1 MNDDIVDTEEIIN
14 TPSKR
19 DYRLPVFKQ
28 LAILGLLL
36 FLLFATSLTPRL
48 LALLDQGQ
56 EKDAN
61 ITAVET
67 ATALNND
74 IDNNVPFEGVTL
86 TAKAAYVWDI
96 NTQKALFKKEESKQ
110 LPLASVTKLMTALVA
125 HEILDESET
134 IRIDELSIKQD
145 GFSGLS
151 EGETFD
157 RLSLTDLVLIS
168 SSNDGAFALAAA
180 AGNALLPNSGAT
192 SFVTAMN
199 VRAEEIGLLETY
211 FKNPTGLDISET
223 EGGAYGSARDVAF
236 LMEYILRNEPDILT
250 YTKEEE
256 AQVYNQAGT
265 LHDAENT
272 NYFVDQ
278 IPGLIGSKT
287 GYTDLAGGNLV
298 IAFNAG
304 LDRPIVVVVLGST
317 QHDRFTDTLKL
328 VEEAREYVAQSAQ
341 Q

>member
-14 TPSKR
+14 TPQKR
-19 DYRLPVFKQ
+19 EYSLPVFKQ
-28 LAILGLLL
+28 LAILGVLLL
-36 FLLFATSLTPRL
+36 FLFASSLTPRL
-48 LALLDQGQ
+48 LAMLDQQ
-56 EKDAN
+56 QTEDAN
-61 ITAVET
+61 TVVIET
-67 ATALNND
+67 ATALNSD
-74 IDNNVPFEGVTL
+74 TESSVPFEGITL
-86 TAKAAYVWDI
+86 TAKSAYVWDI

-125 HEILDESET
+125 HEILDESDT
-134 IRIDELSIKQD
+134 VRIDELSIRQD

-157 RLSLTDLVLIS
+157 RMSLTDLVLIS

-199 VRAEEIGLLETY
+199 VRAKEIGLLETY
-211 FKNPTGLDISET
+211 FKNPTGLDISEQ

-256 AQVYNQAGT
+256 AHVYDQAGT

-328 VEEAREYVAQSAQ
+328 VEEAREYVAQTAQ

>member
-1 MNDDIVDTEEIIN
+1 MNNEIIDTEEVIRTN
-14 TPSKR
+14 GKQSYK
-19 DYRLPVFKQ
+19 LPVFQQ
-28 LAILGLLL
+28 LAILGVLL
-36 FLLFATSLTPRL
+36 FVIFATSLSPRIF
-48 LALLDQGQ
+48 AF
-56 EKDAN
+56 
-61 ITAVET
+61 ITAEDTPSDAIRVEESLQASVQHSDT
-67 ATALNND
+67 G
-74 IDNNVPFEGVTL
+74 VPFENITL
-86 TAKAAYVWDI
+86 TARSAYVWDN
-96 NTQKALFKKEESKQ
+96 NTQKALFKKEESTQ
-110 LPLASVTKLMTALVA
+110 LPLASITKLMTALVA
-125 HEILDESET
+125 HEILDESDT

-145 GFSGLS
+145 GFSGLQ
-151 EGETFD
+151 EGEVFD
-157 RLSLTDLVLIS
+157 RLTLTDLVLMS

-180 AGNALLPNSGAT
+180 AGNALLPNSGAS

-211 FKNPTGLDISET
+211 FKNPTGLDLSET

-250 YTKEEE
+250 YTREEE
-256 AQVYNQAGT
+256 ASVYSTNGVE
-265 LHDAENT
+265 HDAENT

-328 VEEAREYVAQSAQ
+328 VEEAQKYVAQTAQ

>member
-14 TPSKR
+14 TPQKQEYS
-19 DYRLPVFKQ
+19 LPVFKQ
-28 LAILGLLL
+28 LAILGVLLL
-36 FLLFATSLTPRL
+36 FLFASSLTPRL
-48 LALLDQGQ
+48 LAMLDQQ
-56 EKDAN
+56 QTEDAN
-61 ITAVET
+61 TVVIET
-67 ATALNND
+67 ATALNSD
-74 IDNNVPFEGVTL
+74 TESSVPFEGITL
-86 TAKAAYVWDI
+86 TAKSAYVWDI

-125 HEILDESET
+125 HEILDESDT
-134 IRIDELSIKQD
+134 VRIDELSIRQD

-157 RLSLTDLVLIS
+157 RMSLTDLVLIS

-199 VRAEEIGLLETY
+199 VRAKEIGLLETY
-211 FKNPTGLDISET
+211 FKNPTGLDISEQ

-256 AQVYNQAGT
+256 AHVYDQAGT

-328 VEEAREYVAQSAQ
+328 VEEAREYIAQTAQ